1 MKRVC
6 LSALFASAVAIAAVW
21 PSFVSVEAAPSATPT
36 FNKDVL
42 PVLQKQ
48 CQECHRPNSI
58 APMSF
63 LTYKDTRP
71 YARAIEK
78 AVVSRTM
85 PPWFADPTVGHFK
98 NTKLLSDA
106 EIELLSNWAK
116 NGAPEGDPNDKPAPV
131 HFAEGWTIGKPDIVV
146 EFPKEIQL
154 PATGVIDQ
162 SNLVVRAHFEKDMW
176 VKAAEVKPG
185 NARVVH
191 HMKAIIRPPHSTWL
205 ANVPEGELYVPQR
218 GEGAD
223 RSVPQPSASGPLPV
237 QDILAKYNPGVAGQT
252 FTVGNA
258 AKFIAAG
265 SDIVFEIHYTTTGKP
280 ETDRSMVGIVLA
292 DGPPPIRHLTVT
304 GTNNGN
310 IDIAPGDPELRSA
323 RRGDAGVRCQARL
336 GAAASALSRPV
347 LRDARDLSE
356 RRHENR
362 PARPELPV
370 RLAGGLR
377 ARRAA
382 RFAEGHAP
390 RDRRP
395 LRQLRREQVQPRSHG
410 AREVR
415 AAEQRRDARGIHGR
429 AGRCESGSDQDLRP
443 PRPRRARRR
452 SSSLRVSPQRRRR
465 R

>member
-1 MKRVC
+1 MKRVIV
-6 LSALFASAVAIAAVW
+6 SALAVWGFAVAAMW
-21 PSFVSVEAAPSATPT
+21 TPSVSVEAAPGATPT
-36 FNKDVL
+36 FNKDIL
-42 PVLQKQ
+42 PVLQRQ

-78 AVVSRTM
+78 AVVARTM

-98 NTKLLSDA
+98 NTKLLTDS
-106 EIELLSNWAK
+106 EIELITAWAK
-116 NGAPEGDPNDKPAPV
+116 NGAPEGDESDKPAPV
-131 HFAEGWTIGKPDIVV
+131 QFAEGWTIGTPDIIV

-154 PATGVIDQ
+154 PPTGVIDQ
-162 SNLVVRAHFEKDMW
+162 SNLVVKAHFTRDMW

-191 HMKAIIRPPHSTWL
+191 HMKAIIRPPNSTWL

-223 RSVPQPSASGPLPV
+223 RSTPTPSASGPLPV

-292 DGPPPIRHLTVT
+292 DGPPPVRHLTVT
-304 GTNNGN
+304 GTNNSN
-310 IDIAPGDPELRSA
+310 IDIPPGDANYEIH
-323 RRGDAGVRCQARL
+323 GDATL
-336 GAAASALSRPV
+336 AS
-347 LRDARDLSE
+347 DAKL
-356 RRHENR
+356 
-362 PARPELPV
+362 V
-370 RLAGGLR
+370 W
-377 ARRAA
+377 
-382 RFAEGHAP
+382 
-390 RDRRP
+390 
-395 LRQLRREQVQPRSHG
+395 VQPHQHYRGRYFEMRVIYPNGETKTVLKVPNYRFDWQVGYELAEPLDLPKGTRLETVGRYDNSAANKFNPDPT
-410 AREVR
+410 ARVR
-415 AAEQRRDARGIHGR
+415 FGLQSNDEMHVAFMGVIVDAKADPTKIFV
-429 AGRCESGSDQDLRP
+429 
-443 PRPRRARRR
+443 RRARTTP
-452 SSSLRVSPQRRRR
+452 PQ
-465 R
+465 

>member
-78 AVVSRTM
+78 AVVGRTM

-106 EIELLSNWAK
+106 EIELLSTWAK

-131 HFAEGWTIGKPDIVV
+131 HFAEGWTIGKPDIIV
-146 EFPKEIQL
+146 EFPKDIQL

-223 RSVPQPSASGPLPV
+223 RSVPEPSASGPLPV

-304 GTNNGN
+304 GTNNGD
-310 IDIAPGDPELRSA
+310 IDIAPGDPNYEVHGAATLASDAKLVWVQPHQHYRGRYFEMRVIYPNGDTKTVLRVPNYRFDWQVGYELAEPLDLPKGTRLETVGRYDNSA
-323 RRGDAGVRCQARL
+323 ANKFNPDPTARVKFGLQSNDEMHVAFMGVLVDAKADPTKIFVRRGRGVP
-336 GAAASALSRPV
+336 AA
-347 LRDARDLSE
+347 
-356 RRHENR
+356 
-362 PARPELPV
+362 
-370 RLAGGLR
+370 
-377 ARRAA
+377 
-382 RFAEGHAP
+382 
-390 RDRRP
+390 
-395 LRQLRREQVQPRSHG
+395 Q
-410 AREVR
+410 
-415 AAEQRRDARGIHGR
+415 
-429 AGRCESGSDQDLRP
+429 
-443 PRPRRARRR
+443 
-452 SSSLRVSPQRRRR
+452 
-465 R
+465 